1 MKDQVIIITGA
12 AGTLGGAVARVFH
25 QAGAGLVLVD
35 RREDRL
41 PKAFPSFQ
49 DDPRVHLAT
58 GVDLTE
64 ADDVDGMTAA
74 AFERF
79 GRIDGLVNTAGGY
92 RAGKTVHETDLETWA
107 FMHNLNLRTA
117 LLASRSV
124 VPYLQRQS
132 RGNIVNVSAYAALS
146 GKPKMAAYTTAKSG
160 VIRLTE
166 SMAEELRPD
175 NINVN
180 CLLPNVID
188 TPENREA
195 NPNADYSRWVKPE
208 AIAEVALF
216 LCSPA
221 ARSIYGAAIPV
232 RGPC

>member
-25 QAGAGLVLVD
+25 EAGASLVLVD

-41 PKAFPSFQ
+41 PKAVPDFL
-49 DDPRVHLAT
+49 DDPRVHFAT

-64 ADDVDGMTAA
+64 ADDVDGMTTG

-92 RAGKTVHETDLETWA
+92 RAGKPVHETELETWA
-107 FMHNLNLRTA
+107 FMYELNLRTA
-117 LLASRSV
+117 LLTSRSV
-124 VPYLQRQS
+124 VPYLQRQP

-146 GKPKMAAYTTAKSG
+146 GKPKMAAYTTAKSA

-195 NPNADYSRWVKPE
+195 SPNADYSRWVKPE

-216 LCSPA
+216 LCSPSS
-221 ARSIYGAAIPV
+221 RSIYGAAIPV